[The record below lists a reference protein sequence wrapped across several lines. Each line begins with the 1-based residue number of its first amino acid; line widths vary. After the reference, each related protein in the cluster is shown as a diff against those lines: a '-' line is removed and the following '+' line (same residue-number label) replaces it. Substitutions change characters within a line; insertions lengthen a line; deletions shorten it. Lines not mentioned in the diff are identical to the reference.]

1 MNANIKNQSNDLKIS
16 LYIEKD
22 NSLTQI
28 LIIL

>member
-28 LIIL
+28 LINL